1 MSRIEERLEIMGV
14 QTSGMTDEEKF
25 TAATGLTRYDATM
38 AANDWYVP
46 AGAANTPSTTSEGVT
61 EPQGPTGATGV
72 TGVTEPQ
79 GPTGATGV
87 TGVTEPQGPTGATGV
102 TGVTEPQGPTG
113 ATGATG
119 STAEVEVETIEAPII
134 SGETEFTGTTQ
145 VTISGPEGAN
155 IYYTIDNTEPN
166 SESTLYNESI
176 TLNTSTVI
184 KAIAIKD
191 EKLSEVVTKY
201 FSKVSSGGFE
211 TGD

>member
-46 AGAANTPSTTSEGVT
+46 AGAANTPSTTSE
-61 EPQGPTGATGV
+61 
-72 TGVTEPQ
+72 
-79 GPTGATGV
+79 
-87 TGVTEPQGPTGATGV
+87 GVTEPQGPTGATGV

>member
-61 EPQGPTGATGV
+61 EPQGPTGVTEPQGPTGETGQTEPQGPTGV
-72 TGVTEPQ
+72 TGQTEPQ
-79 GPTGATGV
+79 GPTGATGS
-87 TGVTEPQGPTGATGV
+87 
-102 TGVTEPQGPTG
+102 
-113 ATGATG
+113 TG

-155 IYYTIDNTEPN
+155 IYYTIDNSEPN
-166 SESTLYNESI
+166 SGSTLYNESI

-184 KAIAIKD
+184 KAIAIKN
-191 EKLSEVVTKY
+191 EISSEVTTQY
-201 FSKVSSGGFE
+201 FSQVSSGGFE
-211 TGD
+211 TGA